1 MIRLLLLLLLFSCS
15 DEITNSTSMDVVQ
28 NLIVNIDRTNNEVYI
43 QVETVSNLSS
53 NIIESVTVDL
63 EYAGGVGI
71 DYSNSFTLYDNG
83 DNGDLIANNGIYT
96 LIDSANNVS
105 LPDEQSEIVYVN
117 FPAYFALDQTE
128 SGIIPFTITI
138 RGKKYL
144 ATVNIIMNNK
154 NYKYTKYINIDNTSL
169 DIQINKKDLYID
181 NANTEVCDRIANTYE
196 NIFYPILFDWP
207 DASSIGLNNYF
218 TYESGFSVASMSDCA
233 STGISIFKFIL
244 NDLDT
249 GESTSRE
256 KSIIIYGC
264 GDGICEIDYEN
275 NLSCLEDCSNE

>member
-1 MIRLLLLLLLFSCS
+1 MIVEVR
-15 DEITNSTSMDVVQ
+15 
-28 NLIVNIDRTNNEVYI
+28 NLDKNNKEP
-43 QVETVSNLSS
+43 TSS
-53 NIIESVTVDL
+53 NEKIL
-63 EYAGGVGI
+63 
-71 DYSNSFTLYDNG
+71 N
-83 DNGDLIANNGIYT
+83 
-96 LIDSANNVS
+96 
-105 LPDEQSEIVYVN
+105 
-117 FPAYFALDQTE
+117 QTE

-218 TYESGFSVASMSDCA
+218 TYESGFSVASMIDCA
-233 STGISIFKFIL
+233 STGISVFKFIL

-256 KSIIIYGC
+256 KSIIIYGWC
-264 GDGICEIDYEN
+264 AKLC
-275 NLSCLEDCSNE
+275 CSHYNCTASKKNSSKFSWHN